1 MSNYLD
7 YPNPV
12 LSADRDDYKEGCSF
26 DVFFD
31 EALISVDD
39 ENIIIPAKYEL
50 SSKGLASYIKEKRAS
65 VVVLIYSSGTMF
77 RNAYVFE
84 FDKQEML
91 IKIPKFSVKD
101 DIEFT
106 GYILANE
113 TINNFIL
120 NEFNDLYFKGISF
133 AVKKADVLAKGIE
146 RKIPVDDSELEKPIS
161 SIFSINKDEYAEMDI
176 VADFDSDHKI
186 IINLCEDLNQLY
198 WDMRDSNSGALRRYL
213 TGIIVYPVLVEA
225 IAKMVDT
232 YREIGTD
239 YSEKRWFRTIEH
251 KLQNLNLDISDEP
264 DRYSYTELADKLLG
278 NIATDGLKSVKDTL
292 DNELNNGEYTQIGGI
307 D

>member
-12 LSADRDDYKEGCSF
+12 LSADRDDYTEGCSF

-31 EALISVDD
+31 ETLISVDD
-39 ENIIIPAKYEL
+39 EYINIPVKYDL
-50 SSKGLASYIKEKRAS
+50 KSDGLAELVKSQKAC

-77 RNAYVFE
+77 RSAYIFE
-84 FDKQEML
+84 TDKQEML
-91 IKIPKFSVKD
+91 IKIPKFNVKD
-101 DIEFT
+101 DMEFSSF
-106 GYILANE
+106 ILANE
-113 TINNFIL
+113 NINNFSL
-120 NEFNDLYFKGISF
+120 GEFNELYFKGISF
-133 AVKKADVLAKGIE
+133 AVKKADVLAKGTE
-146 RKIPVDDSELEKPIS
+146 HKIPVDDSELEKPIS
-161 SIFSINKDEYAEMDI
+161 SIFSINKNEEAEMDI
-176 VADFDSDHKI
+176 EADFDSDHKI
-186 IINLCEDLNQLY
+186 IIHLCVDLNQLY

-232 YREIGTD
+232 YRQTGPD

-251 KLQNLNLDISDEP
+251 KLQNLNLDISEEP
-264 DRYSYTELADKLLG
+264 DKYSYTELADKLLG
-278 NIATDGLKSVKDTL
+278 NIAKDGLKSVKETL
-292 DNELNNGEYTQIGGI
+292 DNELNSGEYTLIGGI

>member
-84 FDKQEML
+84 
-91 IKIPKFSVKD
+91 
-101 DIEFT
+101 
-106 GYILANE
+106 
-113 TINNFIL
+113 
-120 NEFNDLYFKGISF
+120 
-133 AVKKADVLAKGIE
+133 
-146 RKIPVDDSELEKPIS
+146 
-161 SIFSINKDEYAEMDI
+161 
-176 VADFDSDHKI
+176 
-186 IINLCEDLNQLY
+186 
-198 WDMRDSNSGALRRYL
+198 
-213 TGIIVYPVLVEA
+213 
-225 IAKMVDT
+225 
-232 YREIGTD
+232 
-239 YSEKRWFRTIEH
+239 
-251 KLQNLNLDISDEP
+251 
-264 DRYSYTELADKLLG
+264 
-278 NIATDGLKSVKDTL
+278 
-292 DNELNNGEYTQIGGI
+292 
-307 D
+307 